1 MAQSTD
7 IPLPEITIEDFRRA
21 WTRFE
26 LVATAKKWGEDK
38 QLAIIPTL
46 LRGRLVDYYI
56 DLEEEEKFSVQELGK
71 SLKKRAG
78 LMTDPLAAA
87 RKFSIRSQEPQ
98 ERVSDFATDLK
109 KLFRLAYLEE
119 AKSSSVLLQR
129 FLTGLRPEI
138 SRQILLKGRPS
149 SLEKALEVANEVEYV
164 LNFDKLQAGRQ
175 DVLAVGTPEN
185 RATSGAEAGDDKLRK
200 LEETMCKMVE
210 RLEVLESKLQDQ
222 RTIAADATRNATP
235 RRSRPRSE
243 YKCFLCGGEGHF
255 KRQCPLNCE
264 EPARTVGG
272 RWPRK
277 Q

>member
-109 KLFRLAYLEE
+109 KLFRLAYPEE

-149 SLEKALEVANEVEYV
+149 SLEKAGL
-164 LNFDKLQAGRQ
+164 KWR
-175 DVLAVGTPEN
+175 
-185 RATSGAEAGDDKLRK
+185 
-200 LEETMCKMVE
+200 M
-210 RLEVLESKLQDQ
+210 
-222 RTIAADATRNATP
+222 
-235 RRSRPRSE
+235 
-243 YKCFLCGGEGHF
+243 
-255 KRQCPLNCE
+255 
-264 EPARTVGG
+264 
-272 RWPRK
+272 RWSTC
-277 Q
+277 

>member
-56 DLEEEEKFSVQELGK
+56 DLEEEEKVSIQELGI

-87 RKFSIRSQEPQ
+87 RKFSVRSQEPQ

-109 KLFRLAYLEE
+109 KLFRLAY
-119 AKSSSVLLQR
+119 
-129 FLTGLRPEI
+129 PE
-138 SRQILLKGRPS
+138 
-149 SLEKALEVANEVEYV
+149 
-164 LNFDKLQAGRQ
+164 
-175 DVLAVGTPEN
+175 
-185 RATSGAEAGDDKLRK
+185 
-200 LEETMCKMVE
+200 
-210 RLEVLESKLQDQ
+210 
-222 RTIAADATRNATP
+222 
-235 RRSRPRSE
+235 
-243 YKCFLCGGEGHF
+243 
-255 KRQCPLNCE
+255 
-264 EPARTVGG
+264 
-272 RWPRK
+272 
-277 Q
+277 

>member
-56 DLEEEEKFSVQELGK
+56 DLEEEEKVSVQELGK

-78 LMTDPLAAA
+78 LMMD
-87 RKFSIRSQEPQ
+87 RSQEPQ

-164 LNFDKLQAGRQ
+164 LNFFKLQAGRQ
-175 DVLAVGTPEN
+175 DVLAVETPEN
-185 RATSGAEAGDDKLRK
+185 SATSGAEAGDDKLRK
-200 LEETMCKMVE
+200 LDV
-210 RLEVLESKLQDQ
+210 QDG
-222 RTIAADATRNATP
+222 RA
-235 RRSRPRSE
+235 SRGAGNQTWGPTD
-243 YKCFLCGGEGHF
+243 YCC
-255 KRQCPLNCE
+255 
-264 EPARTVGG
+264 
-272 RWPRK
+272 
-277 Q
+277 